1 MNPRSSHLP
10 GIDSGSY
17 HHRDTADN
25 HAPIVNQTTVDYVIP
40 ESLYNTFPG
49 APYIHYALYIYIYI
63 FVYVYHYVGI
73 YINIYSCMYIS
84 MRICIYVYVF
94 MCVYVIYNI

>member
-63 FVYVYHYVGI
+63 YSCLSLCRYIYKYLFVYVY
-73 YINIYSCMYIS
+73 
-84 MRICIYVYVF
+84 
-94 MCVYVIYNI
+94 